1 MQLEFIL
8 DLYSYGV
15 IAFERPSPSLHVE
28 QPCSIFLAHIKLY
41 LDQMT
46 PVCVFPRKF
55 INTFHLDFLDDTN
68 MTEQEVKVTNISQS
82 SVKDFWSSRAF
93 FKD

>member
-1 MQLEFIL
+1 MLGKNLLNGSIDIFVQLEFIL

-15 IAFERPSPSLHVE
+15 IAFERPSLHVE
-28 QPCSIFLAHIKLY
+28 QPCSICLAHIKLY

-68 MTEQEVKVTNISQS
+68 MTGQEVKVTNISHE
-82 SVKDFWSSRAF
+82 
-93 FKD
+93 